1 MLSARCQPFGIGD
14 QTTIRMLGSG
24 TLYLGINDAI
34 GGDNSGQ
41 FEVVISR

>member
-1 MLSARCQPFGIGD
+1 MP
-14 QTTIRMLGSG
+14 GSG

-34 GGDNSGQ
+34 GGDNSGR